1 MKNLI
6 LAAAMALT
14 SLVPLASVAEAAPR
28 ELSVQVVDHRPGYRS
43 ERPGHRAERPRHRRD
58 CYTKTV
64 KHREHGRTVVRKT
77 RVCR

>member
-28 ELSVQVVDHRPGYRS
+28 EMSVQVIDHRSDHRPG
-43 ERPGHRAERPRHRRD
+43 PRAERQRHRRD

-64 KHREHGRTVVRKT
+64 KHREHGRVVIRKT

>member
-14 SLVPLASVAEAAPR
+14 SLVPLASVAEAQ
-28 ELSVQVVDHRPGYRS
+28 SMQTTVQVIDHRPGHRA
-43 ERPGHRAERPRHRRD
+43 ERPRAERPRHRRD

>member
-14 SLVPLASVAEAAPR
+14 SLVPLASVAEAASMHTTV
-28 ELSVQVVDHRPGYRS
+28 EVVDH
-43 ERPGHRAERPRHRRD
+43 RPGHRAERPRHRRD

-64 KHREHGRTVVRKT
+64 KHREHGRVVVRKT